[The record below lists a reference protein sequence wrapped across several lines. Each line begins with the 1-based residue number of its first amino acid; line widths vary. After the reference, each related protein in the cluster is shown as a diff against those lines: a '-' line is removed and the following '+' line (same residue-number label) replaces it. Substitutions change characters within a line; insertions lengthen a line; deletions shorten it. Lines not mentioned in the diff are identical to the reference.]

1 MNNTRWIYKN
11 NNIDKDIQ
19 NLGID
24 KDIVNI
30 LINRKIDKKEKIQ
43 NFFSSHLD
51 KLKNPFSL
59 ADMQKSIDRVL
70 SAIDN
75 KELIYIYGDYDVDG
89 ITSTSISYLA
99 LKALGA
105 NVSYYIPL
113 RDEGYGI
120 NNEALKHI
128 KEQGAKIVISVDCG
142 ISSIKEALYAKELG
156 LDLIIT
162 DHHEIT
168 SNLPEA
174 YAIINPKRKDQ
185 EYDFSYLAGC
195 GTIFLFIMAL
205 YDTLGKKEETYKY
218 IDIVAIGTIADIVP
232 LVEENRI
239 IAKNGLEKLKNTEN
253 IGLSTLLPLVFE
265 DYHNKEYTSY
275 DVGFLIA
282 PIFNAAGRLEDA
294 KRAVELLITPSKELA
309 HSIALNLIEKNN
321 ERKELQKKYWKL

>member
-120 NNEALKHI
+120 NK
-128 KEQGAKIVISVDCG
+128 
-142 ISSIKEALYAKELG
+142 
-156 LDLIIT
+156 
-162 DHHEIT
+162 
-168 SNLPEA
+168 
-174 YAIINPKRKDQ
+174 
-185 EYDFSYLAGC
+185 
-195 GTIFLFIMAL
+195 
-205 YDTLGKKEETYKY
+205 
-218 IDIVAIGTIADIVP
+218 
-232 LVEENRI
+232 
-239 IAKNGLEKLKNTEN
+239 
-253 IGLSTLLPLVFE
+253 
-265 DYHNKEYTSY
+265 
-275 DVGFLIA
+275 
-282 PIFNAAGRLEDA
+282 
-294 KRAVELLITPSKELA
+294 
-309 HSIALNLIEKNN
+309 
-321 ERKELQKKYWKL
+321 